1 MGCLTIYKDNYTE
14 ATAVSNIFIDEY
26 MKDANDA
33 QLKVYLYLIR
43 MMNANLP
50 TSVSDIADKFN
61 HTEKDVLRA
70 LNYWEKKRLLSL
82 EYDESNSLIG
92 IHLLDSNKPNGWNG
106 MASPAGQKPLAP
118 VVTLMSATSVPDSPF
133 SIPTPEPGAS
143 ASGLSVPAAKSA
155 PSVLG
160 QKQAG
165 DNPYE
170 KPSYTLDQIKAFKSS
185 EETSQLL
192 FIIEQYIGKPLSAA
206 EIRTVFF
213 IQDKLGFSMD
223 LTDYLIQYCVE
234 RGKKDFRYIEKVAVS
249 WAQSGVSTPKEAEQY
264 AYKYDKTVYGIM
276 NALGKTSAPTK
287 KEVDYINR
295 WTKDFGYEMDVID
308 VACERTVLS
317 TDKHRFE
324 YADRILTCW
333 FQSNVHHKSDIDKA
347 DESFRRSK
355 AATQPKMS
363 ASNKFNQFRQNNYD
377 FDALE
382 KELLSN

>member
-1 MGCLTIYKDNYTE
+1 MMGCLTIYKDNYTE

-70 LNYWEKKRLLSL
+70 LKYWEKKRLLSL

-92 IHLLDSNKPNGWNG
+92 IHLLDLNKPKDLGR
-106 MASPAGQKPLAP
+106 MANPAGQKPLAP
-118 VVTLMSATSVPDSPF
+118 VVALMSSTSVPDFPYSA
-133 SIPTPEPGAS
+133 SEPEASNPGFPDSMTEPAAS
-143 ASGLSVPAAKSA
+143 ASGE
-155 PSVLG
+155 
-160 QKQAG
+160 KQRE
-165 DNPYE
+165 NSPYA
-170 KPSYTLDQIKAFKSS
+170 KPSYTLDQIKAFKSN

-249 WAQSGVSTPKEAEQY
+249 WAQAHVSTPKEAERF
-264 AYKYDKTVYGIM
+264 AYKYDKTVYSIM

-295 WTKDFGYEMDVID
+295 WTKDFGYEMDIID
-308 VACERTVLS
+308 AACERTVLS

-333 FQSNVHHKSDIDKA
+333 FQSNVHHKSDIAKA
-347 DESFRRSK
+347 DENFRRSK
-355 AATQPKMS
+355 AAAQPKMS